1 MGSETVSA
9 QGLQVLVAY
18 LEGKGV
24 EVDQLK
30 RALEKNDSASVES
43 WFETSYRRHVAKILG
58 IPRQQPGFRT
68 SIYLP
73 EERDRG
79 IRICDAGEGIQV
91 SISHGKSRSPD
102 ADESIQNR

>member
-73 EERDRG
+73 EERDRS
-79 IRICDAGEGIQV
+79 IRIRDAGEEIQG
-91 SISHGKSRSPD
+91 SISGRKSYPPD
-102 ADESIQNR
+102 AEEMI